1 MKDNLLKDLIRV
13 NDDLI
18 IPSYLVKNYSK
29 FGLNGEEFLLLV
41 YFINQK
47 NNPSFDIKRI
57 GSELNLD
64 SSKILELINSLNEKN
79 YISIEMK
86 KENGVIEEFIS
97 TDLFYNKAASIIM
110 DNKTEETNNDIYSV
124 FEKEFGRVL
133 GSSETEIINRWLDNN
148 VPEELIKEAL
158 KEAVLSG
165 VRNMKYIDSII
176 FRWVKEGYKKRE
188 DIKRKRDYGSDLDEI
203 IEVDDWL
210 NE

>member
-79 YISIEMK
+79 YISMK
-86 KENGVIEEFIS
+86 NAIH
-97 TDLFYNKAASIIM
+97 T
-110 DNKTEETNNDIYSV
+110 
-124 FEKEFGRVL
+124 
-133 GSSETEIINRWLDNN
+133 
-148 VPEELIKEAL
+148 
-158 KEAVLSG
+158 
-165 VRNMKYIDSII
+165 DSII
-176 FRWVKEGYKKRE
+176 
-188 DIKRKRDYGSDLDEI
+188 
-203 IEVDDWL
+203 
-210 NE
+210 